1 MATVARAQDILA
13 GLTSNGGTEGRGTAF
28 SIKTNGTNFSVIK
41 AFADWGKN
49 PFGDL
54 LNGNDGFYYGTSTLG
69 GTYNYGTIFKVTAAG
84 VVTVLHN

>member
-1 MATVARAQDILA
+1 MVELKVEE
-13 GLTSNGGTEGRGTAF
+13 LF
-28 SIKTNGTNFSVIK
+28 FFYKTNGSNFSVIK

-69 GTYNYGTIFKVTAAG
+69 ELTIMELFLKQLRQ
-84 VVTVLHN
+84 VL